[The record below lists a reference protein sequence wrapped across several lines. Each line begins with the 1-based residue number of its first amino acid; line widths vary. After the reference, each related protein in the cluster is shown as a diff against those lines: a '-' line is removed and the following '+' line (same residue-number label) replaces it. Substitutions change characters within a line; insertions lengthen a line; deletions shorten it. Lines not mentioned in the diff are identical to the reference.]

1 MALGKD
7 FRRLWA
13 AYAISET
20 GTGLAYGAMPL
31 VAVLVLEVPEFQ
43 VSLLAALGGLAAAAL
58 ALPAG
63 PWIEFRRKRPVM
75 IGADLTRSLAI
86 LSVPIAAAAGLLSY
100 AQLCVVAVVQAA
112 GAIVFTS
119 ASGSHLKA
127 LVGPE
132 DRATANGRFEATFW
146 TAYSAGPPLGGALTS
161 ALGVWWT
168 LTADAVSFLLSAV
181 GVRRIKAPE
190 PAPPPREV
198 TNFKGRLSEIAGGW
212 RYIVK
217 HRGMRILFI
226 NSQIFGAAMMA
237 ASPLL
242 NVLMLAELHFPAWQ
256 YGLAW
261 GLPCIGGIVGALCL
275 KPLNNRFGERRVLL
289 IAGAGRAL
297 WLPFLAFMPPGV
309 PGLMLIIAVEF
320 LALFGSGV
328 FNPSFAT
335 YRMTNTE
342 DGYLSRVIACWSIS
356 SRTAQPIG
364 IVLGGALAAFTSV
377 RVALLICGLI
387 VLSSAAILPWK
398 SRVTEDQAILVR

>member
-1 MALGKD
+1 VALGAD
-7 FRRLWA
+7 FRKLWA
-13 AYAISET
+13 AYAISEA

-31 VAVLVLEVPEFQ
+31 VAVLVLQVPEFQ

-75 IGADLTRSLAI
+75 IGADLARSLAI
-86 LSVPIAAAAGLLSY
+86 LSVPIAAAAGMLSY

-112 GAIVFTS
+112 GAIIFTS
-119 ASGSHLKA
+119 AGGAHLKA
-127 LVGPE
+127 LVAPSE
-132 DRATANGRFEATFW
+132 RATANGRFEATFW

-168 LTADAVSFLLSAV
+168 LTADAISFLLSAV
-181 GVRRIKAPE
+181 GVRSIRAPE
-190 PAPPPREV
+190 PAPPPKIP
-198 TNFKGRLSEIAGGW
+198 TTSKMSEISAGW

-217 HRGMRILFI
+217 HPGMRTLFV
-226 NSQIFGAAMMA
+226 NSQVFGAAMMA

-261 GLPCIGGIVGALCL
+261 GLPCVGGVLGALCL
-275 KPLNNRFGERRVLL
+275 KPLNARFGERRVLL
-289 IAGAGRAL
+289 LAGVGRAL
-297 WLPFLAFMPPGV
+297 SLPFLAFMPPGV
-309 PGLMLIIAVEF
+309 PGLILIVAVEF
-320 LALFGSGV
+320 LALFGAGV

-364 IVLGGALAAFTSV
+364 IVLGGALAAITSV
-377 RVALLICGLI
+377 RLALLVCGLI
-387 VLSSAAILPWK
+387 VLSSAAILPW
-398 SRVTEDQAILVR
+398 RTGVTEDRAALVR